1 MNVVK
6 YRKIFFLFSAI
17 LLAVAV
23 YSLVAFGL
31 NLGSDFTGGAVWELE
46 YQQARPNLDNL
57 KSETTK
63 LNISSLSLAPVSER
77 GLLIKAKTLDE
88 ASKTSLTAIFNEGGK
103 SLFVEKR
110 FSEVGPVLGKELS
123 RKGLIAVSLV
133 VLLTVLFIA
142 FVFRQVSAHRMS
154 SWKYGVTS
162 IIALAHDIIISA
174 GAMAL
179 FGYFYGAEA
188 DALFLT
194 ALLTILGL
202 SINDTIVV
210 FDRIRENLQRHSS
223 NDFAVVVSDSVKETY
238 RRSINTTATT
248 IFVLICLFIFG
259 PESTRFFS
267 AVLLVG
273 MTVGTY
279 SSIFIA
285 SNLLVEWEAWQTR
298 RALSGAK
305 K

>member
-6 YRKIFFLFSAI
+6 YRKIFFLFSII
-17 LLAVAV
+17 LLGASV
-23 YSLVAFGL
+23 YSLFAYGL
-31 NLGSDFTGGAVWELE
+31 NLGSDFVGGVVWELE
-46 YQQARPNLDNL
+46 YANVRPDVVGL
-57 KSETTK
+57 KSSTAVLE
-63 LNISSLSLAPVSER
+63 IPGLSLAPTSDN
-77 GLLIKAKTLDE
+77 GLIVKAKVLSEENKDKL
-88 ASKTSLTAIFNEGGK
+88 ARVLGQDGK
-103 SLFVEKR
+103 AVFVEKR

-123 RKGLIAVSLV
+123 RKGLIAISLV
-133 VLLTVLFIA
+133 VILTILFIA
-142 FVFRQVSAHRMS
+142 FVFRQVSAHRMA
-154 SWKYGVTS
+154 SWKYGITA
-162 IIALAHDIIISA
+162 IIALAHDITIST

-179 FGYFYGAEA
+179 FGYLYGAEA

-202 SINDTIVV
+202 SINDTVVV
-210 FDRIRENLQRHSS
+210 FDRIRENLHRHAS
-223 NDFAVVVSDSVKETY
+223 NDFSVVVSDSIKETY
-238 RRSINTTATT
+238 RRTINTTLTT
-248 IFVLICLFIFG
+248 VFTLTCLLVFG
-259 PESTRFFS
+259 PESTRFFA

-298 RALSGAK
+298 RALAKAK